1 MNILFF
7 THHLVQGGAE
17 KTVRTISQYIND
29 HFADMKAYVC
39 VVYDAPE
46 VHDQISNVI
55 VMKNRSCPEDSQRI
69 KAMNVCRQ
77 IAEMKQIKRQ
87 YVIDVCISF
96 LPGADI
102 INVLS
107 DTGEKKIVSVRNRE
121 SYFVHSILKK
131 WYVECSYKRCDAIA
145 AVSEVVRRDTMQ
157 YFGVPSQKVT
167 TIHNAIIK
175 AAGDE
180 NCETEFEHFTENKRI
195 IFNVGRL
202 SIEKGQHFLIR
213 AFAAIAGAYP
223 DVCLVILGE
232 GEERKK
238 LETLIR
244 NLNLQDRVLLA
255 GHKSNP
261 SAYLRRGELF
271 VLSSTIEGMPNV
283 LLEAMQAGLPVLST
297 ECGAREILA
306 PETDVMQQT
315 AEIDKARYGILI
327 PTCADSLQD
336 DTADGSSV
344 LSGREKILADSMQ
357 MLLDDPELQNMYR
370 KRNAECLQK
379 FSLETIAE
387 QWMKLITDVTEGNVV
402 R

>member
-17 KTVRTISQYIND
+17 KTVRIISQYING
-29 HFADMKAYVC
+29 HCADMKAYVC

-46 VHDQISNVI
+46 VHDQVSNVI
-55 VMKNRSCPEDSQRI
+55 VMKNRSCPEDSRRI

-87 YVIDVCISF
+87 YAIDVCISF

-121 SYFVHSILKK
+121 SFFVHSILKK
-131 WYVECSYKRCDAIA
+131 WYVECSYKRCDASA

-157 YFGVPSQKVT
+157 YFGVPSHKVT

-180 NCETEFEHFTENKRI
+180 TCAAEFEHFIKNKRI

-213 AFAAIAGAYP
+213 AFAIIAGAYP

-232 GEERKK
+232 GEERKN
-238 LETLIR
+238 LENLIK

-283 LLEAMQAGLPVLST
+283 LLEAMQADLPVLST
-297 ECGAREILA
+297 ECGALEILA

-336 DTADGSSV
+336 YTADESSI
-344 LSGREKILADSMQ
+344 LSRREKILADSIQ
-357 MLLDDPELQNMYR
+357 MLLDDPELQNIYR
-370 KRNAECLQK
+370 KRSAECLQK
-379 FSLETIAE
+379 FSLDTIVG
-387 QWMKLITDVTEGNVV
+387 QWMKLIADVMVV
-402 R
+402 NK

>member
-1 MNILFF
+1 M
-7 THHLVQGGAE
+7 
-17 KTVRTISQYIND
+17 
-29 HFADMKAYVC
+29 
-39 VVYDAPE
+39 
-46 VHDQISNVI
+46 
-55 VMKNRSCPEDSQRI
+55 
-69 KAMNVCRQ
+69 
-77 IAEMKQIKRQ
+77 
-87 YVIDVCISF
+87 
-96 LPGADI
+96 
-102 INVLS
+102 
-107 DTGEKKIVSVRNRE
+107 
-121 SYFVHSILKK
+121 
-131 WYVECSYKRCDAIA
+131 
-145 AVSEVVRRDTMQ
+145 
-157 YFGVPSQKVT
+157 
-167 TIHNAIIK
+167 
-175 AAGDE
+175 
-180 NCETEFEHFTENKRI
+180 
-195 IFNVGRL
+195 
-202 SIEKGQHFLIR
+202 
-213 AFAAIAGAYP
+213 
-223 DVCLVILGE
+223 
-232 GEERKK
+232 
-238 LETLIR
+238 LETLIG

-315 AEIDKARYGILI
+315 AGIDKARYGILI

-336 DTADGSSV
+336 YTADGSSV